1 MDELRALYQEVI
13 FDHNKSPRN
22 FGKLDDADH
31 TADGHNPLCGDQ
43 LTVYLVMDKVG
54 ETISDV
60 QFEGQGCA
68 ISTAS
73 ASIMTTLLKGRTVS
87 EVESYFSSFH
97 SMVTGSGETDDS
109 LDDFEKL
116 KVLSGVSEYPS
127 RVKCATLA
135 WHTLKAALN
144 GEKSISTE

>member
-31 TADGHNPLCGDQ
+31 SADGHNPLCGDQ
-43 LTVYLVMDKVG
+43 LTVYLDMDG
-54 ETISDV
+54 DTIVDV
-60 QFEGQGCA
+60 RFEGQGCA

-73 ASIMTTLLKGRTVS
+73 ASIMTTLLKGRNIKDVD
-87 EVESYFSSFH
+87 SYFSSFH
-97 SMVTGSGETDDS
+97 SMVTGNGELDDS
-109 LDDFEKL
+109 LDDFDKL
-116 KVLSGVSEYPS
+116 KVLGGVSEYPS

-135 WHTLKAALN
+135 WHTVKAALD
-144 GEKSISTE
+144 GKQSVSTE